1 MKTTLFIFT
10 FTLALAASAHGQ
22 YTYSVNSVAGGAFE
36 NLVNEGSANS
46 NMRLPT
52 DGDAAAASFFT
63 DNSVFATLFISGI
76 GNVDVYKAGV
86 ANTAKDTPAA
96 GAWRGSS
103 NPQTFTI
110 NVVGTPTAH
119 GTNPGPRWR
128 YLRTFNNGVSEN
140 GSWSDITVGENTL
153 SINEV
158 SFARMVGFQIAGV
171 VDIDSFSHDY
181 GSDVD
186 TLSISVVPEP
196 SSYALL
202 AGLFASTYM
211 MVRRRKIS
219 QVAKTFFKKPPLVG
233 GFFVP
238 NNKALPVYKNP
249 ALFSSIS

>member
-1 MKTTLFIFT
+1 MNTTLFIFT

-86 ANTAKDTPAA
+86 ANTAVDTPAA
-96 GAWRGSS
+96 GAWSGSR
-103 NPQTFTI
+103 NAQTFTI
-110 NVVGTPTAH
+110 NVVGNPTAH
-119 GTNPGPRWR
+119 GSNPGPRWR
-128 YLRTFNNGVSEN
+128 YLRSFNNGVSDN
-140 GSWSDITVGENTL
+140 GSWSDIAVGENTL
-153 SINEV
+153 SINGGI
-158 SFARMVGFQIAGV
+158 SFDRMVGFQIAGV

-196 SSYALL
+196 SSYALI
-202 AGLFASTYM
+202 AGLFACTYM
-211 MVRRRKIS
+211 MVRRRAID
-219 QVAKTFFKKPPLVG
+219 
-233 GFFVP
+233 
-238 NNKALPVYKNP
+238 
-249 ALFSSIS
+249 

>member
-1 MKTTLFIFT
+1 MKTTLFIFA

-36 NLVNEGSANS
+36 NLVNVGSATT
-46 NMRLPT
+46 NMRLPS
-52 DGDAAAASFFT
+52 DGDAAAAFFT

-96 GAWRGSS
+96 GAWSGSR
-103 NPQTFTI
+103 NAQTFTI

-128 YLRTFNNGVSEN
+128 FLRSYNNGVSDN

-153 SINEV
+153 SITGGI
-158 SFARMVGFQIAGV
+158 SFDRMVGFQIAGV

-219 QVAKTFFKKPPLVG
+219 
-233 GFFVP
+233 
-238 NNKALPVYKNP
+238 
-249 ALFSSIS
+249 

>member
-1 MKTTLFIFT
+1 MIKTTLFILT
-10 FTLALAASAHGQ
+10 FTLALAASAYGQ
-22 YTYSVNSVAGGAFE
+22 YTYSVNSVAGGAFD
-36 NLVNEGSANS
+36 NLVNEGSANT

-52 DGDAAAASFFT
+52 DGDEAGELFFT

-86 ANTAKDTPAA
+86 ANSALNTPGA
-96 GAWRGSS
+96 GAWADSS
-103 NPQTFTI
+103 NAHTFSI

-128 YLRTFNNGVSEN
+128 YLRSFNNGVSDN
-140 GSWSDITVGENTL
+140 GNWSDITVGENKL
-153 SINEV
+153 SITGPV
-158 SFARMVGFQIAGV
+158 SFDRMVGFQIAGV

-181 GSDVD
+181 GSGVD
-186 TLSISVVPEP
+186 TLSISEVPEP

-219 QVAKTFFKKPPLVG
+219 
-233 GFFVP
+233 
-238 NNKALPVYKNP
+238 
-249 ALFSSIS
+249 

>member
-1 MKTTLFIFT
+1 MMKTTLFILT
-10 FTLALAASAHGQ
+10 FTLALVASAYGQ
-22 YTYSVNSVAGGAFE
+22 YTYSVNSVAGGAFD
-36 NLVNEGSANS
+36 NLVNEGSANT

-52 DGDAAAASFFT
+52 DGDEAGELFFT

-86 ANTAKDTPAA
+86 ANSALNTPGA
-96 GAWRGSS
+96 GAWADSS
-103 NPQTFTI
+103 NAHTFTI

-128 YLRTFNNGVSEN
+128 RIVSLNNGTTFNGN
-140 GSWSDITVGENTL
+140 WSDLVEGLNTIK
-153 SINEV
+153 SV
-158 SFARMVGFQIAGV
+158 AVDFDRMVGFQIAGV

-181 GSDVD
+181 GSGVD
-186 TLSISVVPEP
+186 TLSISEVPEP

-219 QVAKTFFKKPPLVG
+219 
-233 GFFVP
+233 
-238 NNKALPVYKNP
+238 
-249 ALFSSIS
+249 